1 MIVVGL
7 AAPILAF
14 LGIMQTLG
22 WRAPVLGSNGAL
34 SYLASANGSVILY
47 APPQTR
53 TYLQGIGGNY
63 EVLLEPWRNYFSQ
76 RKFDFKEIQDASLL
90 RKYKTGVLILP
101 SALALGAAERDEIM
115 AFRAGGG
122 AILTTWATGT
132 RNGTGGWEGWKFLA
146 DLGVTVNGEIPA
158 DAAANNL
165 VLTGESPLSHTLPA
179 GQRVFLSKTSEALLR
194 FKGESVAGRFM
205 SWARIADDDR
215 RDEGAVLYS
224 EKSPQAGR
232 VVSFAFAESTWES
245 HPLGIF
251 PLLDDT
257 LSWLQREPV
266 IVRAAWPHG
275 KLAAQIIEMD
285 TEQGFA
291 NATAFAAMMRA
302 VDYPA
307 TFYVLTSVGKL
318 FPDILTALARE
329 FEIGYHGDV
338 HTSFK
343 GQPANAQET
352 RLQTMRAEMASVI
365 PKTAGMTG
373 FRAPTEGYDAT
384 TEQLLQ
390 KAGFRHHTADPNRTE
405 GRLPLTVP
413 MDGVDPQDALIVL
426 PRTQRDDINLYL
438 EKLTP
443 EQCTKALID
452 DADQAFSTGS
462 LGLLSVHS
470 QNFGSDSTLP
480 KALPGLLVHLKTLGR
495 PLWMASAGQVADWWR
510 DRERFRMTSK
520 FTGKRLEF
528 NITILGDKPLRGAS
542 LMIMLP
548 HKGIMPT
555 VQSTKIG
562 GIQPL
567 VSKVDDYRATV
578 VFDSLNPGNYFYQAT
593 FEQ

>member
-1 MIVVGL
+1 
-7 AAPILAF
+7 
-14 LGIMQTLG
+14 
-22 WRAPVLGSNGAL
+22 
-34 SYLASANGSVILY
+34 
-47 APPQTR
+47 
-53 TYLQGIGGNY
+53 
-63 EVLLEPWRNYFSQ
+63 
-76 RKFDFKEIQDASLL
+76 
-90 RKYKTGVLILP
+90 
-101 SALALGAAERDEIM
+101 
-115 AFRAGGG
+115 
-122 AILTTWATGT
+122 
-132 RNGTGGWEGWKFLA
+132 
-146 DLGVTVNGEIPA
+146 
-158 DAAANNL
+158 
-165 VLTGESPLSHTLPA
+165 
-179 GQRVFLSKTSEALLR
+179 
-194 FKGESVAGRFM
+194 M

-257 LSWLQREPV
+257 LTWLQREPV

-318 FPDILTALARE
+318 FPDILSALARE

-452 DADQAFSTGS
+452 DADQAFATGS

-480 KALPGLLVHLKTLGR
+480 QALPGLLVHLKTLGR

-548 HKGIMPT
+548 HKGIVPT

-567 VSKVDDYRATV
+567 VSKVDNYRATV